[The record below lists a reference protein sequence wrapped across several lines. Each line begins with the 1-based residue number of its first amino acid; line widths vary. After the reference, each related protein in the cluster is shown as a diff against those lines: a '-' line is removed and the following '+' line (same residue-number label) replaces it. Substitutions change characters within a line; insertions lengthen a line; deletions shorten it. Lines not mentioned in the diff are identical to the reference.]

1 MITHN
6 ILILLII
13 KAFDR
18 ALPSRFPHRFPHPH
32 SRSTRSNPMWWTS
45 NVKRVLKDEEAK
57 LFRAC
62 LADVWFEIEMCD
74 DIEE

>member
-1 MITHN
+1 MGGGGAVTGESGWI
-6 ILILLII
+6 
-13 KAFDR
+13 
-18 ALPSRFPHRFPHPH
+18 
-32 SRSTRSNPMWWTS
+32 STGT
-45 NVKRVLKDEEAK
+45 RVLKDEEAK